1 MNEELA
7 NEESLTS
14 MISFSEMFEAGGPV
28 MYILLGLSILAMTVM
43 LLKLYQFW
51 TVGIHRKEELYT
63 AIEQWNAGNHTNAI
77 ATIYT
82 SRNPVAVVCLTAMSA
97 MSKATSDISTLKEE
111 VARVG
116 NKEMNSLN
124 KGMWSLELIAA
135 VSPLLGLFGTVLGM
149 IQAFK
154 ALQVAGSQVNPAIL
168 SGGIWQ
174 ALMTTAAGLAVAI
187 PVLMIYKWMERKIA
201 SVGEEMEDN
210 VTQLFTHS
218 VRTVQ
223 QESGHANDAINPEGI
238 AANSSSA

>member
-1 MNEELA
+1 MNEELT
-7 NEESLTS
+7 NEESLTT

-28 MYILLGLSILAMTVM
+28 MYILLGLSILASTVM
-43 LLKLYQFW
+43 LLKLYQFCA
-51 TVGIHRKEELYT
+51 VGINRKKNLHEALQ
-63 AIEQWNAGNHTNAI
+63 QWNAGERTNAI
-77 ATIYT
+77 NNLST
-82 SRNPVAVVCLTAMSA
+82 SKNPVAIVCLTAMSA
-97 MSKATSDISTLKEE
+97 LNKANSDISTLKEE

-116 NKEMNSLN
+116 NREMNSLN

-149 IQAFK
+149 IEAFK

-210 VTQLFTHS
+210 VTQLFTRS
-218 VRTVQ
+218 VQ
-223 QESGHANDAINPEGI
+223 QESVRANDVINSEGMV
-238 AANSSSA
+238 AKPSNA